1 MLRKEPRLPITG
13 RSDLKRATLAG
24 LMAMISV
31 LVVTFAGGI
40 HAAGLQARL
49 VSLAGCVA
57 FALFGV
63 TAARNAAEELAA
75 VVAPRGGPGAAG
87 VVRLLMSVGGYLVV
101 LVTLLSLL
109 AVPVQ
114 KFLLSG
120 AITGVI
126 LGIAAQQSLANLFAG
141 LLLLFSR
148 PFTVGEWIVVN
159 SGGMG
164 GTYEGRVRSIGL
176 TFTTL
181 DTPDG
186 PLSFPN
192 SGMIAAA
199 TGPRHPHD
207 TDQGSDHEPR
217 QDDVFADDAQHTPT
231 LFTSGPGA

>member
-1 MLRKEPRLPITG
+1 MLLHERRLRITG
-13 RSDLKRATLAG
+13 RADLKRATLAG
-24 LMAMISV
+24 LAAMVAV
-31 LVVTFAGGI
+31 LVVSFGGGV
-40 HAAGLQARL
+40 HAADLHDRL
-49 VSLAGCVA
+49 ISFGGCAA

-63 TAARNAAEELAA
+63 VATRNAAEELAA
-75 VVAPRGGPGAAG
+75 VVALRGGPGAAG
-87 VVRLLMSVGGYLVV
+87 VVRLVTSVGGYLVV
-101 LVTLLSLL
+101 LITLLSLL
-109 AVPVQ
+109 DVPVQ

-141 LLLLFSR
+141 LLLLISR
-148 PFTVGEWIVVN
+148 PFAVGQWIVVN

-199 TGPRHPHD
+199 TGPRRPEAENN
-207 TDQGSDHEPR
+207 EP
-217 QDDVFADDAQHTPT
+217 DEGHAFADDDEHTRT
-231 LFTSGPGA
+231 LFSSAPGG

>member
-1 MLRKEPRLPITG
+1 VLLNERRLRITG
-13 RSDLKRATLAG
+13 RADLKRATLAG
-24 LMAMISV
+24 LAAMVSV
-31 LVVTFAGGI
+31 AVVSFEGGI
-40 HAAGLQARL
+40 HAADLQARL
-49 VSLAGCVA
+49 ISFAGCA
-57 FALFGV
+57 TFALFGV
-63 TAARNAAEELAA
+63 IAARNAAEELAA
-75 VVAPRGGPGAAG
+75 VVALRGGPGAAG
-87 VVRLLMSVGGYLVV
+87 VVRLLMSIGGYLVV
-101 LVTLLSLL
+101 LVTLLGLL

-126 LGIAAQQSLANLFAG
+126 LGIAAQQSLANMFAG

-186 PLSFPN
+186 PLS
-192 SGMIAAA
+192 S
-199 TGPRHPHD
+199 R
-207 TDQGSDHEPR
+207 
-217 QDDVFADDAQHTPT
+217 TP
-231 LFTSGPGA
+231 G